1 MKQERRE
8 KEKMTE
14 VKHLQ
19 PERQA
24 KLSLTQRELELE
36 LAFPSTLS
44 RGS

>member
-1 MKQERRE
+1 
-8 KEKMTE
+8 MTE

-24 KLSLTQRELELE
+24 KLSLTQRELEL
-36 LAFPSTLS
+36 AFPFTLS